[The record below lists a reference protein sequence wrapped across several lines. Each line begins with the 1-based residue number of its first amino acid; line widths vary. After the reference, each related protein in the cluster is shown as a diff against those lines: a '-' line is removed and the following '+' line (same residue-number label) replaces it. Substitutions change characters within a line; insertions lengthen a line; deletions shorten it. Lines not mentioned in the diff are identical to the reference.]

1 MSRRPRKTPEPEASA
16 GSAGRTKATASPR
29 PGDSPRPTEPP
40 RPSER
45 PDCLCMGLGPE
56 LTHFLRGLA
65 SSGEMRTAVVEVLK
79 ALRTLADAQIEYL
92 SRQADRKGT
101 KVEVE

>member
-1 MSRRPRKTPEPEASA
+1 MSK
-16 GSAGRTKATASPR
+16 R
-29 PGDSPRPTEPP
+29 PGQPAETAASERPAAPTRSAEPP
-40 RPSER
+40 RTGER

-79 ALRTLADAQIEYL
+79 AIRTLADAQIEYL
-92 SRQADRKGT
+92 SREPDRKGT